1 MDATLTW
8 LLDNPGSV
16 ALGILG
22 VVGLLILVG
31 GPLVLGLGS
40 IGRTT
45 RDMHGPLEDWWEDW

>member
-1 MDATLTW
+1 MDSVLTW

-22 VVGLLILVG
+22 TVGLLVMVG

-40 IGRTT
+40 IKRTRET
-45 RDMHGPLEDWWEDW
+45 GQDGSELR